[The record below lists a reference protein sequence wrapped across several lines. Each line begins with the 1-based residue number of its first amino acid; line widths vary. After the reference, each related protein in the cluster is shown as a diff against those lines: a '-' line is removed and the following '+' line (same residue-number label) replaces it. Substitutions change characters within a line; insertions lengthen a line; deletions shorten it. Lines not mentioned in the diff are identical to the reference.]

1 VVVEVVAENVILIME
16 LDKENQVDLVV
27 VELVFM
33 VLNLKIIPMV
43 LQVEQVILLQLVLL
57 KVFQVE
63 MVQLFHVY
71 PMV

>member
-1 VVVEVVAENVILIME
+1 MVVEVVAENVILIME

-71 PMV
+71 PIV

>member
-1 VVVEVVAENVILIME
+1 VVVEVVVENVIVIME

-71 PMV
+71 PIV